1 MEKLSQYR
9 SRSRLN
15 ELLPRRQAF
24 ALPFK
29 SQYRSR
35 SRLNEQGLL
44 QGVINSRFLTCSVWI
59 LTDNALRLRFV
70 SFAKVRIFRQ

>member
-1 MEKLSQYR
+1 MVRNL
-9 SRSRLN
+9 
-15 ELLPRRQAF
+15 
-24 ALPFK
+24 

>member
-1 MEKLSQYR
+1 MEKL
-9 SRSRLN
+9 
-15 ELLPRRQAF
+15 
-24 ALPFK
+24 